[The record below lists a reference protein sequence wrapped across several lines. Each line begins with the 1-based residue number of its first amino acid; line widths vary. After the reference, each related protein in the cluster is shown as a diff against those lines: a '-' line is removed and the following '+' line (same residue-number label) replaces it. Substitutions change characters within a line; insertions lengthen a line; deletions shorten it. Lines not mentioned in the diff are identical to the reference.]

1 MVKFEH
7 GKGKTRQKTPQI
19 HRRRL
24 YKHNQ
29 MGGLGSQ

>member
-7 GKGKTRQKTPQI
+7 GKGKIREKTPQI

-24 YKHNQ
+24 YKYNQ
-29 MGGLGSQ
+29 MGGVRS